1 MIKNIQ
7 LLQEALIVGIIIVVI
22 GSIVSYIISKFNTHK
37 MPPICKYWNKY
48 HIMEIC
54 LFFTGFLGHLA
65 LEALGMNKW
74 YCKYGR
80 ACIRKI

>member
-1 MIKNIQ
+1 
-7 LLQEALIVGIIIVVI
+7 
-22 GSIVSYIISKFNTHK
+22 
-37 MPPICKYWNKY
+37 MPPICKDWNKY